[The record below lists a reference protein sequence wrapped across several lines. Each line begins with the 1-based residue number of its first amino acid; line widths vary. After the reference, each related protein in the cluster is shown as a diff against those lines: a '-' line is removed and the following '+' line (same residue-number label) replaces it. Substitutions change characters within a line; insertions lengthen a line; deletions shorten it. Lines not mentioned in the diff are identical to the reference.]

1 MKKKTKNPFYKIT
14 KPDDN
19 FLVLDSQHFH
29 KILTFRESDGHEF
42 ADSIQLEQDALKN
55 WRLKHYQER
64 WMTKKDLEKYYQL
77 ILNVIKKL

>member
-1 MKKKTKNPFYKIT
+1 MKKKIKNPLYKKT
-14 KPDDN
+14 KPEDN

-77 ILNVIKKL
+77 ILNVSKKL